1 MKIPFAL
8 AVVVCFTA
16 HAQLSNSPLRI
27 VSFQSGTL
35 QWSNKIFAPWPVY
48 QVLAAN
54 TVTGAW
60 LPKFSVTNQTSALLS
75 NMPGASAVFSKLN
88 WNYSNDAHM
97 VFDYVF
103 DEGYGVP
110 ADVGTLDLNSSVF
123 LGGTSVGSWNVQD
136 YFCIDCLHPTG
147 AHNFASGV
155 FDWSALPHVI
165 LLNFTAGSERV
176 YLIGEMETTIV
187 NGRPVYTGMFGDVY
201 LSGFS
206 GTDLIGTFGATR
218 R

>member
-1 MKIPFAL
+1 MKIATAL
-8 AVVVCFTA
+8 AFVVCLTA

-27 VSFQSGTL
+27 VSFQSGNL
-35 QWSNKIFAPWPVY
+35 QWSNKISAPFPVY
-48 QVLAAN
+48 QIVAAN

-60 LPKFSVTNQTSALLS
+60 QAKFSVTNQSSALAT
-75 NMPGASAVFSKLN
+75 NAPGSAAIFYKLN
-88 WNYSNDAHM
+88 WSYSNDAHM
-97 VFDYVF
+97 IFDYVF

-110 ADVGTLDLNSSVF
+110 ADVGTFDLNSSVF
-123 LGGTSVGSWNVQD
+123 FGGANVGSWNVQD

-147 AHNFASGV
+147 AANFASGT
-155 FDWSALPHVI
+155 FDWSASPHLI

-176 YLIGEMETTIV
+176 FLVGEMETTVV

-201 LSGFS
+201 LSGFA
-206 GTDLIGTFGATR
+206 GTDFIGTFGATR